1 MAVLSLSKCIQM
13 ARLSSLY
20 GEVPF
25 GTIGYKGLNIKR
37 QKYARDVMLL
47 YLVCVCVCLPYDLFH
62 APNLTTTTSYI

>member
-25 GTIGYKGLNIKR
+25 GTIGYKGLKSAGVLKGSVVHR
-37 QKYARDVMLL
+37 YM
-47 YLVCVCVCLPYDLFH
+47 YVCAYMHCALSL
-62 APNLTTTTSYI
+62 S